1 MILKEAYRYQ
11 NYLTRLINEGLA
23 ILNTR
28 GFITTTK
35 QVHNR
40 KKTNPDAE
48 NEDMY
53 IEKPYAVEYTPN
65 QLIDFMVVAI
75 REKQKLSEAIEEAK
89 KNTELDID
97 SSLSINKVK
106 QDFMECLRN
115 MSRIKSSEKKLT
127 GQAYKFN
134 AEGNQVQYQYEVIEK
149 TTIDFNR
156 NDIQKLYQKYQQQT
170 GRMST
175 MVDQIEV
182 TTEVNYTPKWDIDTF
197 LEDAVL
203 S

>member
-1 MILKEAYRYQ
+1 
-11 NYLTRLINEGLA
+11 
-23 ILNTR
+23 
-28 GFITTTK
+28 
-35 QVHNR
+35 
-40 KKTNPDAE
+40 
-48 NEDMY
+48 
-53 IEKPYAVEYTPN
+53 
-65 QLIDFMVVAI
+65 
-75 REKQKLSEAIEEAK
+75 
-89 KNTELDID
+89 
-97 SSLSINKVK
+97 
-106 QDFMECLRN
+106 MECLRN

-170 GRMST
+170 DRMST